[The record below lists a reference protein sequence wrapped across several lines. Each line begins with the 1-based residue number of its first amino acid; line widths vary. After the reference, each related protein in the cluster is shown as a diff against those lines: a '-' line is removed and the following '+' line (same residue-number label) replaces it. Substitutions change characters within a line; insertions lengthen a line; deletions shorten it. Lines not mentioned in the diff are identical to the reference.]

1 MRLILFGAPGVGKG
15 TQARLITEKR
25 GIPQISTG
33 DILRAHIKQDS
44 PFGRR
49 VREFTD
55 QGNLVPDELILDIIR
70 ERLGQ
75 ADCSHGFILDG
86 FPRTVVQAEGL
97 DVLLGE
103 LKAGLD
109 AVVALAVEDDEIVRR
124 LSSRRVCSNCGEVYN
139 ASFEAVPT
147 TCRACGAEAI
157 VQREDDQEETIRHR
171 LAVFNSQTRPLL
183 EYYAGRGLLRQ
194 LDGSRPVAEVQRD
207 LMELLA

>member
-44 PFGRR
+44 PFGRK
-49 VREFTD
+49 VRQFTD

-75 ADCSHGFILDG
+75 ADCAHGFILDG
-86 FPRTVVQAEGL
+86 FPRTVIQAEGL

-103 LKAGLD
+103 LKSDLD

-139 ASFEAVPT
+139 ASLETVPEN
-147 TCRACGAEAI
+147 CRACGMKAI
-157 VQREDDQEETIRHR
+157 VQREDDQEMTIRHR
-171 LAVFNSQTRPLL
+171 LDVFNEQTRPLL
-183 EYYAGRGLLRQ
+183 DYYEKRGLLRHV
-194 LDGSRPVAEVQRD
+194 DGCLPVAEVQKR
-207 LMELLA
+207 LLELLA